1 MRRAEKQFAVIGLG
15 RFGLAVCQELTDSGA
30 QVLAIDVNEERVKL
44 AASFVTQA
52 LVANCTHEE

>member
-30 QVLAIDVNEERVKL
+30 QVLAIDVNEETRQVSCKFCHSSSSGQL
-44 AASFVTQA
+44 YT
-52 LVANCTHEE
+52 

>member
-30 QVLAIDVNEERVKL
+30 QVLKCWLSTLMKN
-44 AASFVTQA
+44 ASS
-52 LVANCTHEE
+52 